1 MTKNRKSKRT
11 NDLLQLTVMIVIL
24 MSFAGYEAGQ
34 KKPAD
39 KSGSGEYSKS
49 SSKIN
54 RTTNQQD
61 SLRLTRGTLHS
72 NSYNSFRD
80 Q

>member
-1 MTKNRKSKRT
+1 MTKNRKSKRI

-39 KSGSGEYSKS
+39 KSGSEEYSES
-49 SSKIN
+49 V
-54 RTTNQQD
+54 
-61 SLRLTRGTLHS
+61 
-72 NSYNSFRD
+72 
-80 Q
+80 